1 MKEIIQNITHYLSR
15 MRDEK
20 ISTPK
25 QILLGLFIGG
35 VFLISLGVFKF
46 LEISRAIAEH
56 SSFAPPPEAI
66 TAVKTEV
73 SLWDQTFTSPG
84 SLAPVQGVTVSAENP
99 GVVSKIHFTNGAT
112 VKKGDILVSLD
123 TALEE
128 AQLRGAQARLFEAQ
142 RDFERSN
149 KLKNSGAVSQGDF
162 DASASKLR
170 VAQSE
175 VDTLT
180 VTIAK
185 KKIIAPFDGSTG
197 ARLVNEGE
205 YLKEGSPVVP
215 LQSLKKLYVNFSVP
229 QSYIP
234 IIKTRQKILVSVSEF
249 PEKKYEGI
257 IETINPE
264 VTTSTRQVMVS
275 GILDNPEEA
284 LKPGMFVS
292 VEATIGEPRKTIA
305 IPQSSISYAPYGD
318 TVFVIE
324 NMKGPDGKE
333 YLGAKSQVVTL
344 GHKKGDMIEIVS
356 GLTPGTLVASSGV
369 FKLRPQAAV
378 SVIDSVT
385 PAQDLHPN
393 PEDS

>member
-1 MKEIIQNITHYLSR
+1 MKEFIQKKIRSIVPMSDKNIITI
-15 MRDEK
+15 M
-20 ISTPK
+20 
-25 QILLGLFIGG
+25 QILFGIVVGFLF
-35 VFLISLGVFKF
+35 FLSLGIFKYF
-46 LEISRAIAEH
+46 EISRAIAEH

-66 TAVKTEV
+66 TAVKAEET
-73 SLWDQTFTSPG
+73 LWNQTFTSPG

-99 GVVSKIHFTNGAT
+99 GVVSKIHFANGAT

-128 AQLRGAQARLFEAQ
+128 AQLRGAQARLYEAQ

-249 PEKKYEGI
+249 LDKKYEGV

-275 GILDNPEEA
+275 GILDNTEES

-292 VEATIGEPRKTIA
+292 VEATIGEPKKTIA

-333 YLGAKSQVVTL
+333 YLGAKSQVVSL

-356 GLTPGTLVASSGV
+356 GLAPGTLVASSGV